1 MRYKSIFLLL
11 LLIAFRSS
19 FSQVEYEP
27 LVDTTKQWN
36 ILESK
41 WKDYYTR
48 DVDNTVSIRFRGD
61 TLVEG
66 VHYYFIEKC
75 INDSTFSK
83 WERKKM
89 LIREEVSNQCVY
101 YRESSHEYLIYD
113 FSLGEGDTLQTIDRH
128 IVDSVAYEYIGGKQ
142 RKVLY
147 FSSGPDARKII
158 EGIGSLE
165 DILGPYRWSMTG
177 EDGWNLLCYYQ
188 DGSLIFQNMD
198 TCYFFKDYTS
208 ILDKYN
214 QALFSITPNPTT
226 DILRLRANTD
236 LLGANVRLY
245 SVLGNLILEKEL
257 SGSQETITAS
267 DLNPGLYFII
277 ICRDNFS
284 LYKQKIIKK

>member
-101 YRESSHEYLIYD
+101 YRE
-113 FSLGEGDTLQTIDRH
+113 
-128 IVDSVAYEYIGGKQ
+128 
-142 RKVLY
+142 
-147 FSSGPDARKII
+147 
-158 EGIGSLE
+158 
-165 DILGPYRWSMTG
+165 
-177 EDGWNLLCYYQ
+177 
-188 DGSLIFQNMD
+188 
-198 TCYFFKDYTS
+198 
-208 ILDKYN
+208 
-214 QALFSITPNPTT
+214 
-226 DILRLRANTD
+226 
-236 LLGANVRLY
+236 
-245 SVLGNLILEKEL
+245 
-257 SGSQETITAS
+257 
-267 DLNPGLYFII
+267 
-277 ICRDNFS
+277 
-284 LYKQKIIKK
+284 